1 MCFYS
6 PGGRRLRLH
15 TSVVITLLAINRASS
30 RLAKSK
36 RLRWGESL
44 SMSCGLR
51 IARNR
56 HEFARTL
63 KARQVSAISPNSSG
77 VSLLRKVTHE
87 PKHLCVVT
95 RGICIVRTLIK
106 ARWCQGTYDPSPK
119 YYPRKL
125 LVELLRIV
133 ISTRTFNMGFYQL

>member
-6 PGGRRLRLH
+6 PGGRWLRLH

-77 VSLLRKVTHE
+77 VSLLRKVTRE

-106 ARWCQGTYDPSPK
+106 AR
-119 YYPRKL
+119 
-125 LVELLRIV
+125 
-133 ISTRTFNMGFYQL
+133 